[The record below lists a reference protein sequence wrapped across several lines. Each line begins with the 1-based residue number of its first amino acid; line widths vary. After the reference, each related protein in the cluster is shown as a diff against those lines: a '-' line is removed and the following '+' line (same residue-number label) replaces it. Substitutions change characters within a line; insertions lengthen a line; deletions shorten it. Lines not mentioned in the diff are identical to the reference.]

1 MKKTMLW
8 AVLLTALLACKGNS
22 TPDNSGEDGPA
33 PDSVTTDVKDDA
45 TARLGDHEPTVALPT
60 IVGMGPI
67 DPLYEDNQVL
77 AVAHLGLFSSVNAL
91 KASACHRFLESCY
104 PELAD
109 IDKIE
114 VDTGK
119 GDLWLL
125 RPRENGGSLAVN
137 KITYHD
143 DGSGNYDVEEVLYRT
158 EDCRPIL
165 VRAKIDEYPY
175 ALQVNLV
182 AENGQS
188 VQWVPEFDWETRHLK
203 ESAGVVDITALPIE
217 NSIIMGA
224 YYTAH
229 IGDKSV
235 QLRVLADHRLYIDE
249 FLCTYQCGFT
259 SDGRWGF
266 YFYGG
271 GDIEGFAKPFGHSEH
286 GFDFELTPFSGY
298 DFGIGLGNT
307 AVFETPVKND

>member
-22 TPDNSGEDGPA
+22 TPANSGEDGPA

-91 KASACHRFLESCY
+91 KASACHRFLESSY
-104 PELAD
+104 PELAN

-203 ESAGVVDITALPIE
+203 ESDGVVDITALPIE

-224 YYTAH
+224 YYTV
-229 IGDKSV
+229 S
-235 QLRVLADHRLYIDE
+235 
-249 FLCTYQCGFT
+249 T
-259 SDGRWGF
+259 SMNSSAPTSAASRATAAGASTSTAEATSRALPSLSA
-266 YFYGG
+266 
-271 GDIEGFAKPFGHSEH
+271 IR
-286 GFDFELTPFSGY
+286 
-298 DFGIGLGNT
+298 NT
-307 AVFETPVKND
+307 ASTSNSLRSAAMTSASDWAIRLCSRRPSKMTRELKGKS